1 MLDPLVE
8 RSGLLPHLDGVIS
21 VDDADVYKPS
31 PRVYALATKALGFDA
46 AQIGFV
52 SANGWD
58 AAGAKAFGFTVWWIN
73 RAGLPIERHGPEP
86 DYVVGSLGEVGD

>member
-8 RSGLLPHLDGVIS
+8 RAGLAAHLDGVMS
-21 VDDADVYKPS
+21 VDEVDVYKPS
-31 PRVYALATKALGFDA
+31 PRVYALASRRLVLAPER
-46 AQIGFV
+46 IGFV

-73 RAGLPIERHGPEP
+73 RAGLPVERHGPEP
-86 DYVVGSLGEVGD
+86 DFVVGGLDEVG